1 MEKTTKNP
9 TQKVVIAILS
19 LLLATSIFFNFK
31 LNQDT
36 SSLSAVAALEKKE
49 KTTVLNDLNALKST
63 YDAAIAEKTTL
74 SEELIA
80 ERDKIVQLIAE
91 IESEK
96 GNVRSLRKYKT
107 QYFALE
113 SKMKNMLADMEV
125 IKKDNIKLVVQK
137 DSIQNENLASK
148 IVNQSLV
155 VQNGDLSKTV
165 EKASK
170 LTVLNLKS
178 VAYKKRTSGKKIDT
192 EKASK
197 ADLINVSFTVAEN
210 QVAIPGERTY
220 NVQVIDSKNNV
231 IGDKLTENYGNE
243 TLTYS
248 FKKKLNYENKTIDVS
263 QDMEVAEIPSGT
275 YFVNVFDNGQ
285 LVSKSSFALR

>member
-1 MEKTTKNP
+1 MENPKKNP
-9 TQKVVIAILS
+9 IQKVIITILS
-19 LLLATSIFFNFK
+19 LLLAGSVFYNFK
-31 LNQDT
+31 LSKET
-36 SSLSAVAALEKKE
+36 SSLSSIAVLEKKE
-49 KTTVLNDLNALKST
+49 KTLVLNDLNALKTT

-113 SKMKNMLADMEV
+113 SKMKIMLADLDMV
-125 IKKDNIKLVVQK
+125 KKDNQKLVVQK

-148 IVNQSLV
+148 VINQSLV
-155 VQNGDLSKTV
+155 VQNGDLNKTV

-178 VAYKKRTSGKKIDT
+178 VAYKQKNSGKKIDT
-192 EKASK
+192 EKASR
-197 ADLINVSFTVAEN
+197 ANLINVSFTVAEN

-243 TLTYS
+243 ILTYS

>member
-9 TQKVVIAILS
+9 TQKVVITILS

-49 KTTVLNDLNALKST
+49 KTTVLNDLNALKLT
-63 YDAAIAEKTTL
+63 YDAAIAEKTTM

-80 ERDKIVQLIAE
+80 ERDKIVSLIAQ
-91 IESEK
+91 IETEK

-155 VQNGDLSKTV
+155 VQNGDLNKTV

-243 TLTYS
+243 VLTYS

>member
-80 ERDKIVQLIAE
+80 ERDKIVQLIAQ

-96 GNVRSLRKYKT
+96 GNVRSLRKYKS

-148 IVNQSLV
+148 IINQSLV
-155 VQNGDLSKTV
+155 VQNGDLNKTV